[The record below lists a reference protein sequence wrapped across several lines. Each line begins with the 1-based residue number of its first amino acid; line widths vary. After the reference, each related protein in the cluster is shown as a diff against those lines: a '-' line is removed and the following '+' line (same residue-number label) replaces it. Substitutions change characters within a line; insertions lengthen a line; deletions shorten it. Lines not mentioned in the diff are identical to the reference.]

1 MNEVTV
7 FSFQNQ
13 HEIRTVVRDG
23 EPWFVAKDI
32 CDILELENVTRALDT
47 LDNDEKSS
55 INPNITNS
63 NVGNPILDESNFD
76 RYTTFPEMRR
86 GGRPMSLVNESGL
99 YALVFKSR
107 KPEAQAFRKWVTSEV
122 LPAIRKTGQYTH
134 PTAPSLPLVGER
146 LNIERFKVW
155 HEFAE
160 LCGLKDNAALISAD
174 NTMRREYNVSML
186 KTAQIELKNPDQQL
200 FLTPTQIAGRLKLS
214 GPREVNLLLAL
225 KGFQTREN
233 KQWLPTAKGQAFAVL
248 LDTGKRHSSG
258 VMIQQVKWKESIL
271 NELDIEEQ

>member
-32 CDILELENVTRALDT
+32 CDILELTDVSQTVQSLD
-47 LDNDEKSS
+47 DDEKGTYS
-55 INPNITNS
+55 IRTLG
-63 NVGNPILDESNFD
+63 GNQ
-76 RYTTFPEMRR
+76 R
-86 GGRPMSLVNESGL
+86 MSVVSESGL

-107 KPEAQAFRKWVTSEV
+107 KLEAKAFRKWVTSDV
-122 LPAIRKTGQYTH
+122 LPAIRKTGQYTR
-134 PTAPSLPLVGER
+134 PTMSSPPLVGER
-146 LNIERFKVW
+146 INIERFKVW

-174 NTMRREYNVSML
+174 NTMRREYNISML
-186 KTAQIELKNPDQQL
+186 KTAQIELKSPEQEFL
-200 FLTPTQIAGRLKLS
+200 LTPTQIAQRLKLS

-233 KQWLPTAKGQAFAVL
+233 KQWTPTDKGQAFAVL
-248 LDTGKRHSSG
+248 LDTGKRHSSS
-258 VMIQQVKWKESIL
+258 VMIQQVKWKESVL
-271 NELDIEEQ
+271 SELDVEEQ

>member
-13 HEIRTVVRDG
+13 HEIRTVIRDG

-32 CDILELENVTRALDT
+32 CDILELTDVSQTVQSLD
-47 LDNDEKSS
+47 DDEKGTYS
-55 INPNITNS
+55 IRTLG
-63 NVGNPILDESNFD
+63 GNQ
-76 RYTTFPEMRR
+76 R
-86 GGRPMSLVNESGL
+86 MSVVSESGL

-107 KPEAQAFRKWVTSEV
+107 KPEAKAFRKWVTSDV
-122 LPAIRKTGQYTH
+122 LPAIRKTGQYTR
-134 PTAPSLPLVGER
+134 PTMSSPPLVGER
-146 LNIERFKVW
+146 INIERFKVW

-186 KTAQIELKNPDQQL
+186 KTAQIELKSPEQEFL
-200 FLTPTQIAGRLKLS
+200 LTPTQIAGRLKLS

-233 KQWLPTAKGQAFAVL
+233 KQWLPTARGQAFAVL

-258 VMIQQVKWKESIL
+258 VMIQQVKWKESVL
-271 NELDIEEQ
+271 NELDVEEQ